1 MKKIQSALI
10 SVFDKTGIDKIARKL
25 HKNNI
30 HIISTGGTQKHI
42 ESLNIPVT
50 SVESLTDYPSILG
63 GRVKTLH
70 PKIFGGI
77 LFRDDHSEDLEEI
90 KKYNLP
96 KIDLVIV
103 DLYPFGETVKLTEDE
118 SEIIEKVD
126 IGGVSLLRASAKNY
140 SKTLVVS
147 SRNNYNE
154 FISYMEKNNYSTDIN
169 FRKKY
174 ASKAF
179 RITSEYD
186 SQIDS
191 FFGVSSGEYPQLR
204 YGENPHQ
211 KAIFKGDLGKIFDK
225 INGKDLSYNNLLDI
239 NSAIRLISE
248 FKSTTFAIIKH
259 NNACGIASCDTVL
272 SSYKK
277 ALISDPLSAFGGVLI
292 TNEKVDED
300 SANEIN
306 KLFFEVLI
314 APEFD
319 DKSLDILK
327 EKRNRII
334 LRMNNFI
341 LDKLSSKKLLG
352 GYLQQDLDTA
362 ENKVENWSVVTET
375 KPSNEQIVDLEFANK
390 IVKHSKSN
398 AIVLVKG
405 NQMISSG
412 VGQTSRVDALKHA
425 IEKAKTFG
433 FKVEGSV
440 MASDAF
446 FPFPDCI
453 EIASNAGVH
462 SVVQPGGS
470 IKDNLSIDTCN
481 KAKISMVIT
490 GMRHFYH

>member
-1 MKKIQSALI
+1 MKKIQTALI
-10 SVFDKTGIDKIARKL
+10 SVFDKTGIDKIVGKL
-25 HKNNI
+25 HKNKVQ
-30 HIISTGGTQKHI
+30 IISTGGTQKYI
-42 ESLNIPVT
+42 ESLKIPVST
-50 SVESLTDYPSILG
+50 VESLTEYPSILG

-77 LFRDDHSEDLEEI
+77 LYRDDKGDDLEEI

-96 KIDLVIV
+96 QIDLVIV
-103 DLYPFGETVKLTEDE
+103 DLYPFEETVKLTNDE
-118 SEIIEKVD
+118 SKIIEKID

-147 SRNNYNE
+147 SKNNYNE
-154 FISYMEKNNYSTDIN
+154 FINHMDKNNYSSDIK

-179 RITSEYD
+179 AITSEYD
-186 SQIDS
+186 SQIDN

-211 KAIFKGDLGKIFDK
+211 KAIFKGDLSKIFHK

-239 NSAIRLISE
+239 DSAINLISE
-248 FKSTTFAIIKH
+248 FKLTTFAIIKH
-259 NNACGIASCDTVL
+259 NNACGIASCSSVL
-272 SSYKK
+272 SSYRK
-277 ALISDPLSAFGGVLI
+277 ALMSDPLSAFGGVLI
-292 TNEKVDED
+292 SNKKVDEN
-300 SANEIN
+300 SAKEIN

-319 DKSLDILK
+319 EKSLEILK
-327 EKRNRII
+327 EKKNRII
-334 LRMNNFI
+334 LRMNDFI
-341 LDKLSSKKLLG
+341 SDNVSSKKLLG
-352 GYLQQDLDTA
+352 GYLQQDLDIA
-362 ENKVENWSVVTET
+362 ENKVENWNVVTEI
-375 KPSNEQIVDLEFANK
+375 KPSKKQLTDLEFANK

-398 AIVLVKG
+398 AIVLVSG

-433 FKVEGSV
+433 LKVDGSV

-453 EIASNAGVH
+453 DIAASAGVQ

-470 IKDNLSIDTCN
+470 IKDNLSIDACN
-481 KAKISMVIT
+481 KANISMVIT

>member
-1 MKKIQSALI
+1 MKKIQTALI
-10 SVFDKTGIDKIARKL
+10 SVFDKTGIDKIVGKL
-25 HKNNI
+25 HKNKVQ
-30 HIISTGGTQKHI
+30 IISTGGTQKYI
-42 ESLNIPVT
+42 ESLKIPVST
-50 SVESLTDYPSILG
+50 VESLTEYPSILG

-77 LFRDDHSEDLEEI
+77 LYRDDKGDDLEEI

-96 KIDLVIV
+96 QIDLVIV
-103 DLYPFGETVKLTEDE
+103 DLYPFEETVKLTNDE
-118 SEIIEKVD
+118 SEIIEKID

-147 SRNNYNE
+147 SKNNYNE
-154 FISYMEKNNYSTDIN
+154 FINHMDKNNYSSDIK

-179 RITSEYD
+179 AITSEYD
-186 SQIDS
+186 SQIDN

-211 KAIFKGDLGKIFDK
+211 KAIFKGDLSKIFHK

-239 NSAIRLISE
+239 DSAINLISE
-248 FKSTTFAIIKH
+248 FKLTTFAIIKH
-259 NNACGIASCDTVL
+259 NNACGIASCSSVL
-272 SSYKK
+272 SSYRK
-277 ALISDPLSAFGGVLI
+277 ALMSDPLSAFGGVLI
-292 TNEKVDED
+292 TNEKVDGN
-300 SANEIN
+300 SAKEIN

-319 DKSLDILK
+319 EKSLEILK
-327 EKRNRII
+327 EKKNRII
-334 LRMNNFI
+334 LRMNDFI
-341 LDKLSSKKLLG
+341 SDNVSSKKLLG
-352 GYLQQDLDTA
+352 GYLQQDLDIA
-362 ENKVENWSVVTET
+362 ENKVENWNVVTEI
-375 KPSNEQIVDLEFANK
+375 KPSKEQLTDLEFANK

-398 AIVLVKG
+398 AIVLVSG

-433 FKVEGSV
+433 LKVDGSV

-453 EIASNAGVH
+453 EIAASAGVQ

-470 IKDNLSIDTCN
+470 IKDNLSIDACN
-481 KAKISMVIT
+481 KANISMVIT

>member
-1 MKKIQSALI
+1 MKKIQTALI
-10 SVFDKTGIDKIARKL
+10 SVFDKTGIDKIVSKL
-25 HKNNI
+25 HENKVQ
-30 HIISTGGTQKHI
+30 IISTGGTQKYI
-42 ESLNIPVT
+42 ESLKIPVST
-50 SVESLTDYPSILG
+50 VESLTEYPSILG

-77 LFRDDHSEDLEEI
+77 LYRDDKGDDLEEI

-96 KIDLVIV
+96 QIDLVIV
-103 DLYPFGETVKLTEDE
+103 DLYPFEETVKLTNDE
-118 SEIIEKVD
+118 SKIIEKID

-147 SRNNYNE
+147 SKNNYNE
-154 FISYMEKNNYSTDIN
+154 FINHMDKNNYSSDIK

-179 RITSEYD
+179 AITSEYD
-186 SQIDS
+186 SQIDN

-211 KAIFKGDLGKIFDK
+211 KAIFKGDLSKIFHK

-239 NSAIRLISE
+239 DSAINLISE
-248 FKSTTFAIIKH
+248 FKLTTFAIIKH
-259 NNACGIASCDTVL
+259 NNACGIASCSSVL
-272 SSYKK
+272 SSYRK
-277 ALISDPLSAFGGVLI
+277 ALMSDPLSAFGGVLI
-292 TNEKVDED
+292 TNEKVDKN
-300 SANEIN
+300 SAKEIN

-314 APEFD
+314 SPEFD
-319 DKSLDILK
+319 EKSLEILK
-327 EKRNRII
+327 EKKNRII
-334 LRMNNFI
+334 LRMNDFI
-341 LDKLSSKKLLG
+341 SDNVSSKKLLG
-352 GYLQQDLDTA
+352 GYLQQDLDIA
-362 ENKVENWSVVTET
+362 ENKVENWNVVTEI
-375 KPSNEQIVDLEFANK
+375 KPSKEQLTDLEFANK

-398 AIVLVKG
+398 AIVLVSG

-433 FKVEGSV
+433 LKVEGSV

-453 EIASNAGVH
+453 EIAASAGVQ

-470 IKDNLSIDTCN
+470 IKDNLSIDACN
-481 KAKISMVIT
+481 KANISMVIT

>member
-1 MKKIQSALI
+1 MKKIQTALI
-10 SVFDKTGIDKIARKL
+10 SVFDKTGIDKIVGKL
-25 HKNNI
+25 HKNKVQ
-30 HIISTGGTQKHI
+30 IISTGGTQKYI
-42 ESLNIPVT
+42 ESLKIPVST
-50 SVESLTDYPSILG
+50 VESLTEYPSILG

-77 LFRDDHSEDLEEI
+77 LYRDDKGDDLEEI

-96 KIDLVIV
+96 QIDLVIV
-103 DLYPFGETVKLTEDE
+103 DLYPFEETVKLTNDE
-118 SEIIEKVD
+118 SEIIEKID

-147 SRNNYNE
+147 SKNNYNE
-154 FISYMEKNNYSTDIN
+154 FINHMDKNNYSSDIK

-179 RITSEYD
+179 AITSEYD
-186 SQIDS
+186 SQIDN

-211 KAIFKGDLGKIFDK
+211 KAIFKGDLSKIFHK

-239 NSAIRLISE
+239 DSAINLISE
-248 FKSTTFAIIKH
+248 FKLTTFAIIKH
-259 NNACGIASCDTVL
+259 NNACGIASCSSVL
-272 SSYKK
+272 SSYRK
-277 ALISDPLSAFGGVLI
+277 ALMSDPLSAFGGVLI
-292 TNEKVDED
+292 SNKKVDEN
-300 SANEIN
+300 SAKEIN

-319 DKSLDILK
+319 EKSLEILK
-327 EKRNRII
+327 EKKNRII
-334 LRMNNFI
+334 LRMNDFI
-341 LDKLSSKKLLG
+341 SDNVSSKKLLG
-352 GYLQQDLDTA
+352 GYLQQDLDIA
-362 ENKVENWSVVTET
+362 ENKVENWNVVTEI
-375 KPSNEQIVDLEFANK
+375 KPSKKQLTDLEFANK

-398 AIVLVKG
+398 AIVLVSG

-433 FKVEGSV
+433 LKVEGSV

-453 EIASNAGVH
+453 DIAASAGVQ

-470 IKDNLSIDTCN
+470 IKDNLSIDACN
-481 KAKISMVIT
+481 KANISMVIT

>member
-1 MKKIQSALI
+1 MKKIQTALI
-10 SVFDKTGIDKIARKL
+10 SVFDKTGIDKIVGKL
-25 HKNNI
+25 HKNKVQ
-30 HIISTGGTQKHI
+30 IISTGGTQKYI
-42 ESLNIPVT
+42 ESLKIPVST
-50 SVESLTDYPSILG
+50 VESLTEYPSILG

-77 LFRDDHSEDLEEI
+77 LYRDDKGDDLEEI

-96 KIDLVIV
+96 QIDLVIV
-103 DLYPFGETVKLTEDE
+103 DLYPFEETVKLTNDE
-118 SEIIEKVD
+118 SKIIEKID

-147 SRNNYNE
+147 SKNNYNE
-154 FISYMEKNNYSTDIN
+154 FINHMDKNNYSSDIK

-179 RITSEYD
+179 AITSEYD
-186 SQIDS
+186 SQIDN

-211 KAIFKGDLGKIFDK
+211 KAIFKGDLSKIFHK

-239 NSAIRLISE
+239 DSAINLISE
-248 FKSTTFAIIKH
+248 FKLTTFAIIKH
-259 NNACGIASCDTVL
+259 NNACGIASCSSVL
-272 SSYKK
+272 SSYRK
-277 ALISDPLSAFGGVLI
+277 ALMSDPLSAFGGVLI
-292 TNEKVDED
+292 TNEKVDGN
-300 SANEIN
+300 SAKEIN

-319 DKSLDILK
+319 EKSLEILK
-327 EKRNRII
+327 EKKNRII
-334 LRMNNFI
+334 LRMNDFI
-341 LDKLSSKKLLG
+341 SDNVSSKKLLG
-352 GYLQQDLDTA
+352 GYLQQDLDIA
-362 ENKVENWSVVTET
+362 ENKVENWNVVTEI
-375 KPSNEQIVDLEFANK
+375 KPSKEQLTDLEFANK

-398 AIVLVKG
+398 AIVLVSG

-433 FKVEGSV
+433 LKVDGSV

-453 EIASNAGVH
+453 DIAASAGVQ

-470 IKDNLSIDTCN
+470 IKDNLSIDACN
-481 KAKISMVIT
+481 KANISMVIT

>member
-1 MKKIQSALI
+1 MKKIQTALI
-10 SVFDKTGIDKIARKL
+10 SVFDKTGIDKIVGKL
-25 HKNNI
+25 HKNKVQ
-30 HIISTGGTQKHI
+30 IISTGGTQKYI
-42 ESLNIPVT
+42 ESLKIPVST
-50 SVESLTDYPSILG
+50 VESLTEYPSILG

-77 LFRDDHSEDLEEI
+77 LYRDDKGDDLEEI

-96 KIDLVIV
+96 QIDLVIV
-103 DLYPFGETVKLTEDE
+103 DLYPFEETVKLTNDE
-118 SEIIEKVD
+118 SEIIEKID

-147 SRNNYNE
+147 SKNNYNE
-154 FISYMEKNNYSTDIN
+154 FINHMDKNNYSSDIK

-179 RITSEYD
+179 AITSEYD
-186 SQIDS
+186 SQIDN

-211 KAIFKGDLGKIFDK
+211 KAIFKGDLSKIFHK

-239 NSAIRLISE
+239 DSAINLISE
-248 FKSTTFAIIKH
+248 FKLTTFAIIKH
-259 NNACGIASCDTVL
+259 NNACGIASCSSVL
-272 SSYKK
+272 SSYRK
-277 ALISDPLSAFGGVLI
+277 ALMSDPLSAFGGVLI
-292 TNEKVDED
+292 TNEKVDGN
-300 SANEIN
+300 SAKEIN

-319 DKSLDILK
+319 EKSLEILK
-327 EKRNRII
+327 EKKNRII
-334 LRMNNFI
+334 LRMNDFI
-341 LDKLSSKKLLG
+341 SDNVSSKKLLG
-352 GYLQQDLDTA
+352 GYLQQDLDIA
-362 ENKVENWSVVTET
+362 ENKVENWNVVTEI
-375 KPSNEQIVDLEFANK
+375 KPSKKQLTDLEFANK

-398 AIVLVKG
+398 AIVLVSG

-433 FKVEGSV
+433 LKVEGSV

-453 EIASNAGVH
+453 EIAASAGVQ

-470 IKDNLSIDTCN
+470 IKDNLSIDACN
-481 KAKISMVIT
+481 KANISMVIT

>member
-1 MKKIQSALI
+1 MKKIQTALI
-10 SVFDKTGIDKIARKL
+10 SVFDKTGIDKIVGKL
-25 HKNNI
+25 HKNKVQ
-30 HIISTGGTQKHI
+30 IISTGGTQKYI
-42 ESLNIPVT
+42 ESLKIPVST
-50 SVESLTDYPSILG
+50 VESLTEYPSILG

-77 LFRDDHSEDLEEI
+77 LYRDDKGDDLEEI

-96 KIDLVIV
+96 QIDLVIV
-103 DLYPFGETVKLTEDE
+103 DLYPFEETVKLTNDE
-118 SEIIEKVD
+118 SEIIEKID

-147 SRNNYNE
+147 SKNNYNE
-154 FISYMEKNNYSTDIN
+154 FINHMDKNNYSSDIK

-179 RITSEYD
+179 AITSEYD
-186 SQIDS
+186 SQIDN

-211 KAIFKGDLGKIFDK
+211 KAIFKGDLSKIFHK

-239 NSAIRLISE
+239 DSAINLISE
-248 FKSTTFAIIKH
+248 FKLTTFAIIKH
-259 NNACGIASCDTVL
+259 NNACGIASCSSVL
-272 SSYKK
+272 SSYRK
-277 ALISDPLSAFGGVLI
+277 ALMSDPLSAFGGVLI
-292 TNEKVDED
+292 TNEKVDGN
-300 SANEIN
+300 SAKEIN

-319 DKSLDILK
+319 EKSLEILK
-327 EKRNRII
+327 EKKNRII
-334 LRMNNFI
+334 LRMNDFI
-341 LDKLSSKKLLG
+341 SDNVSSKKLLG
-352 GYLQQDLDTA
+352 GYLQQDLDIA
-362 ENKVENWSVVTET
+362 ENKVENWNVVTEI
-375 KPSNEQIVDLEFANK
+375 KPSKEQLTDLEFANK

-398 AIVLVKG
+398 AIVLVSG

-433 FKVEGSV
+433 LKVDGSV

-453 EIASNAGVH
+453 DIAASAGVQ

-470 IKDNLSIDTCN
+470 IKDNLSIDACN
-481 KAKISMVIT
+481 KANISMVIT